1 MSKLRP
7 TLRDAAPDTP
17 CMRNGTAYLMILNA
31 VESRKGLIHGALE
44 IRGEVC
50 AIGGY
55 FDVNGKTCLPSDLI
69 DEVAAVND
77 SMPTLTPI
85 QRRKKM
91 MQWLKW
97 KLAALGVPGY
107 HRRKVEAK

>member
-7 TLRDAAPDTP
+7 TLRDAAPGTP

-31 VESRKGLIHGALE
+31 VEQQRGLIHGKLE
-44 IRGEVC
+44 APGGYC
-50 AIGGY
+50 AIGSY
-55 FDVNGKTCLPSDLI
+55 FHTNKGTSLPDALI

-77 SMPTLTPI
+77 SMPQLTPV
-85 QRRKKM
+85 QRKKKM

-97 KLAALGVPGY
+97 KLADLGMGGY
-107 HRRKVEAK
+107 HRRKK

>member
-1 MSKLRP
+1 MSELRP
-7 TLRDAAPDTP
+7 TLTAAKPGTP

-31 VESRKGLIHGALE
+31 VEQQKGLVHGMLHTPE
-44 IRGEVC
+44 GEHC

-55 FDVNGKTCLPSDLI
+55 FDINKQTCLPSDLI

-77 SMPTLTPI
+77 SMPQLTPI
-85 QRRKKM
+85 QRRKRM

-97 KLAALGVPGY
+97 KLASLGMSGY
-107 HRRKVEAK
+107 RRKKG